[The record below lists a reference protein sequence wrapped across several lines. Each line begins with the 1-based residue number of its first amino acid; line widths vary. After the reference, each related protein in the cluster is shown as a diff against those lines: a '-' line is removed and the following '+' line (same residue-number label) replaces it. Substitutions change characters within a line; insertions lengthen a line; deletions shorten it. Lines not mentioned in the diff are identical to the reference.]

1 MIVEAEYHTALVK
14 NCLIEMSD
22 GVTLAGDLYK
32 PVTEEPVPALLT
44 FTPYHKDG
52 WFPLGYEELIRAMA
66 QLGYAC
72 LVVDVRGT
80 GNSGGSTPFPWHER
94 ELRDYYET
102 VEWAAGQEWCTG
114 SVGVWG
120 KSYGSIATLLT
131 AVSDPPHLGAVVCFH
146 GAATRKYHDLVFA
159 GGRERFMETLA
170 QFAPRMTCWNFMPPA
185 YRDPEGRWLSVWKE
199 HLDSNV
205 PWVIS
210 AADLAAD
217 GAAKSAPDEVHF
229 DEIRTPVYL
238 WAGWRDVMIKEMVAA
253 YQSIKA
259 PKKLTVGPWQHVVP
273 DAGHMARI
281 DHLSEMRRWLDHWLK
296 DRDTGIMDDPPVALW
311 VQESNTW
318 VYEEDFPPPEV
329 EDWAPHFGPG
339 GTLDEEVPAGESGG
353 VDSFEYDPTAGAY
366 ADFRHPGAIKID
378 QRFEEFK
385 GLTYTSRPLEHDLEI
400 CGVPEVVLHYGSTM
414 PDTLLS
420 VKLCD
425 VGPEGKSTLIS
436 EGWLDTAQAP
446 HLNTIWGQ
454 LSEDGSV
461 AHLSLVPTA
470 YVVHAGRCVRVFVS
484 GSHFPRMMPSMGPGE
499 ISIKRG
505 QEGLSLLRLP
515 IRPTRLDSHSPAFR
529 TPREIP
535 HHSVRAPL
543 WRIEH
548 DPGVGTM
555 TVRIGLFNDL
565 GVDGGEAPASVSYAH
580 ESSTT
585 ASMNQ
590 PAQPVG
596 HSESWG
602 RWETE
607 NEKVEVHLVSVFRP
621 MGTEVAV
628 EITLNG
634 APYWEKHWSREVA
647 LVPGSLGGVEAR
659 GHGGVVF

>member
-1 MIVEAEYHTALVK
+1 MEAEHQTTLTK
-14 NCLIEMSD
+14 NCLLEMSD

-32 PVTEEPVPALLT
+32 PVTDQPVPALLT

-52 WFPLGYEELIRAMA
+52 WFPLGYEELMRAMA

-94 ELRDYYET
+94 ELRDYYEA
-102 VEWAAGQEWCTG
+102 VEWAGGQEWCSG
-114 SVGVWG
+114 EVGVWG

-131 AVSDPPHLGAVVCFH
+131 AVSDPPHLEAVVCFH

-159 GGRERFMETLA
+159 GGRERLMETLA

-210 AADLAAD
+210 AADLAAQ

-253 YQSIKA
+253 YRSIRA
-259 PKKLTVGPWQHVVP
+259 PKKLTIGPWQHVLP
-273 DAGHMARI
+273 DEGHAARI
-281 DHLSEMRRWLDHWLK
+281 DHLSELRRWFDHWLK
-296 DRDTGIMDDPPVALW
+296 DRDTGVMDEPPVSIW
-311 VQESNTW
+311 VQEADMW

-329 EDWAPHFGPG
+329 ENWAPYLGPERTLSDDEPSAADS
-339 GTLDEEVPAGESGG
+339 GT
-353 VDSFEYDPTAGAY
+353 DSFKYDATVGAY
-366 ADFRHPGAIKID
+366 ADFRHPAAIKID

-385 GLTYTSRPLEHDLEI
+385 GLTYTTPPLEKDLEV
-400 CGVPEVVLHYGSTM
+400 CGVPEVVLHYASSM
-414 PDTLLS
+414 AHTLLS
-420 VKLCD
+420 ARICD
-425 VGPEGKSTLIS
+425 VGPDGESILIS
-436 EGWLDTAQAP
+436 EGWLDTAEATG
-446 HLNTIWGQ
+446 LETIWGH
-454 LSEDGSV
+454 LSEGGSV

-470 YVVHAGRCVRVFVS
+470 YLVRAGRRLRVFVS
-484 GSHFPRMMPSMGPGE
+484 GSHFPRMMPGIGPGE

-505 QEGLSLLRLP
+505 KEGLSLVRLP
-515 IRPTRLDSHSPAFR
+515 LRPARTQSLRPAFL

-535 HHSVRAPL
+535 HHDVRAPL

-548 DPGVGTM
+548 HPGSAKM

-565 GVDGGEAPASVSYAH
+565 GVDGGEVPATVSYAH
-580 ESSTT
+580 ECSAT
-585 ASMNQ
+585 ASQRQ
-590 PAQPVG
+590 PFQPVA
-596 HSESWG
+596 HAETWG
-602 RWETE
+602 RWQSE
-607 NEKVEVHLVSVFRP
+607 NERVEVHSVLVFRP
-621 MGTEVAV
+621 TGTDLSV

-634 APYWEKHWSREVA
+634 APYWHKRWSR
-647 LVPGSLGGVEAR
+647 GSGLELAV
-659 GHGGVVF
+659 

>member
-1 MIVEAEYHTALVK
+1 VEAEYQTTLVK

-32 PVTEEPVPALLT
+32 PVTDQPVPALLT

-52 WFPLGYEELIRAMA
+52 WFPLGYEELMRAMT

-72 LVVDVRGT
+72 LAVDVRGT
-80 GNSGGSTPFPWHER
+80 GSSGGSTPFPWHER
-94 ELRDYYET
+94 ELRDYYEA
-102 VEWAAGQEWCTG
+102 VEWAAEQEWCTG
-114 SVGVWG
+114 NVGVWG

-170 QFAPRMTCWNFMPPA
+170 QFAPRMSCWNFMPPA
-185 YRDPEGRWLSVWKE
+185 YRDPEGRWLAVWKE

-210 AADLAAD
+210 AADLAAE
-217 GAAKSAPDEVHF
+217 GAAGSAPDEVHF
-229 DEIRTPVYL
+229 DEIRTPVYF

-259 PKKLTVGPWQHVVP
+259 PKRLTVGPWQHVLP
-273 DAGHMARI
+273 DEGHAARI
-281 DHLSEMRRWLDHWLK
+281 DHLSEMQRWFDLWLK
-296 DRDTGIMDDPPVALW
+296 DRDTGMMDRPPVCIW
-311 VQESNTW
+311 VQEADTW

-329 EDWAPHFGPG
+329 EEWAPHLGPE
-339 GTLDEEVPAGESGG
+339 GTLSDDVPSAVDGG
-353 VDSFEYDPTAGAY
+353 SDCFEYDATVGAY
-366 ADFRHPGAIKID
+366 ADFRHPAAIGMD

-385 GLTYTSRPLEHDLEI
+385 GLTYTTSPLEQDLEI
-400 CGVPEVVLHYGSTM
+400 CGVPEVVLHYSSSM

-425 VGPEGKSTLIS
+425 VGPDGKSILIS
-436 EGWLDTAQAP
+436 EGLLDTAQAVD
-446 HLNTIWGQ
+446 LDTIWGH
-454 LSEDGSV
+454 LSEDGTV

-470 YVVHAGRCVRVFVS
+470 YVVRAGRRLRVFVS
-484 GSHFPRMMPSMGPGE
+484 GSHFPRLMPSVGSGE
-499 ISIKRG
+499 ITIKRD
-505 QEGLSLLRLP
+505 QEGVSLVRLP
-515 IRPTRLDSHSPAFR
+515 IRPARAKAEKPAWG

-548 DPGVGTM
+548 DPGHGTM

-580 ESSTT
+580 ECSAT
-585 ASMNQ
+585 ASMSQ
-590 PAQPVG
+590 PSQPVV
-596 HSESWG
+596 HSESRG

-621 MGTEVAV
+621 VGTEVSV

-634 APYWEKHWSREVA
+634 APYWEKRWSREGV
-647 LVPGSLGGVEAR
+647 LPPGSLGSTTRR
-659 GHGGVVF
+659 GQGGVVF